1 MRSTTIGLDRIR
13 TWALLGAMIGLFVL
27 VGGLIGGASGMMLAL
42 LMGLAL
48 NFALFWWSDS
58 LALRAN
64 GARPLAEGEL
74 PEVRSAV
81 GHLARRAGIPE
92 PRLYLIERDEPNAF
106 ATGRSPSH
114 SAVAVTRGLLETLD
128 RRQLEGVLA
137 HELMHIRNR
146 DTLVGTIAAAIGGS
160 VSWLAQMAMF
170 SAWMGGDQEEGG
182 NPLALLGAVVLAPI
196 AAMVIQLAVS
206 RGREY
211 MADASGA
218 ELTGDPEGL
227 AQALERIDARA
238 KGSGSFGR
246 PADGAR
252 DADDARGAQPAM
264 NPAFNHLYFTSGL
277 AGARMA
283 GLFSTHPAVADRV
296 ARLRASRMRGAAPVA
311 SRESIV
317 S

>member
-13 TWALLGAMIGLFVL
+13 TWALMGAMLGLFVL
-27 VGGLIGGASGMMLAL
+27 VGGLVGGPAGMTLAL
-42 LMGLAL
+42 VMGLAI
-48 NFALFWWSDS
+48 NFALFWWSDT

-64 GARPLAEGEL
+64 GARPLAEGEA
-74 PEVRSAV
+74 PEVRSAIAR
-81 GHLARRAGIPE
+81 LAERAGIPA
-92 PRLYLIERDEPNAF
+92 PRVYIVDRDEPNAF

-146 DTLVGTIAAAIGGS
+146 DTLVGTIAAAVGGA

-170 SAWMGGDQEEGG
+170 SAWMGGDEEEGG
-182 NPLALLGAVVLAPI
+182 NPLALVGAMILAPI
-196 AAMVIQLAVS
+196 AAMIIQLAVS
-206 RGREY
+206 RGREF

-218 ELTGDPEGL
+218 ALTGDPEGL
-227 AQALERIDARA
+227 AQALERIGER
-238 KGSGSFGR
+238 
-246 PADGAR
+246 
-252 DADDARGAQPAM
+252 ARGDDQRSRVDGDASDAGGAQRGM

-296 ARLRASRMRGAAPVA
+296 ARLRADRGGRSAVVARQEPAA
-311 SRESIV
+311 R
-317 S
+317 